1 MALTAPVADGK
12 VQQAA
17 SEAAAAAASKTDSS
31 KKASSSLDKDSFLQL
46 LVAQM
51 KYQDPLEPTSN
62 TEYISQFAQFSELEE
77 MQNLGTSMD
86 TQRAS
91 SLVGQYVTMK
101 VTSQATGE
109 TSLVGG
115 KVDYVAIENG
125 KAFLNIAGQN
135 YSIDDLDSVVDE
147 KYLNAYTLA
156 NEFVASLTKLPTLG
170 NLTTGYKD
178 VIENLR
184 SVYNDMSDYEKTFV
198 TPAQLESL
206 AAYEA
211 KLRDL
216 LTVEEGNKE
225 NEDDAEEEPS
235 VE

>member
-1 MALTAPVADGK
+1 MALTAPIVDGNVVSQTTATNK
-12 VQQAA
+12 
-17 SEAAAAAASKTDSS
+17 EGTITKS
-31 KKASSSLDKDSFLQL
+31 KKSADSSLDKDAFLQL

-62 TEYISQFAQFSELEE
+62 TEYISQFATFSELEE
-77 MQNLGTSMD
+77 MQNLGNSMD

-101 VTSQATGE
+101 VTSETTGE

-125 KAFLNIAGQN
+125 KAYLSINGN
-135 YSIDDLDSVVDE
+135 KYSIDDLDSVVDE

-156 NEFVASLTKLPTLG
+156 NDFALSFSKLPVIG
-170 NLTTGYKD
+170 QLTTSYKE

-184 SVYNDMSDYEKTFV
+184 KVYNDMSDYEKTFISQD
-198 TPAQLESL
+198 QLKAFEE
-206 AAYEA
+206 YEA
-211 KLRDL
+211 KMKDL
-216 LTVEEGNKE
+216 LLVESGN
-225 NEDDAEEEPS
+225 NGADSSEEEKS
-235 VE
+235 EEA